1 MIEKELKKKQLLV
14 EKDLKE
20 KDMQALEKQKLLEW
34 AEKAKERMKQ
44 EFEVTLQ
51 LNLQLVEEKR
61 RNEQLAKDEDN
72 YLIIADN

>member
-1 MIEKELKKKQLLV
+1 
-14 EKDLKE
+14 
-20 KDMQALEKQKLLEW
+20 MQALEKQKLLEW

-44 EFEVTLQ
+44 EFEVKLQ

-72 YLIIADN
+72 YLIIADNQKIFTGKC